1 MSSLLMGVGA
11 WVYSA
16 HTFYAFCVSAI
27 VGGVLAVLMVLA
39 AGAWQKALL
48 AVLENCSRNY
58 DDSRSRQAL
67 RNCGGAQ
74 TLNEVTSIWNSD
86 CDRNHSLFCLDGNAH
101 MNTKDPKACESSAS
115 QVGQTASTF
124 PFQSFNLHKMSGSYR
139 KQRGAAAVEFAVV
152 APVFILLI
160 FGMIEYG
167 RMVMVQQML
176 TNASREGARR
186 AVLEGATET
195 EVRDVVKTYLS
206 PAHVPV
212 VDSDITF
219 GIGTSATAAALNTA
233 NYGDPIHVS
242 VGINFG
248 QVSWL
253 PSPMYLSSGT
263 RMTATSV
270 MRKESVN

>member
-1 MSSLLMGVGA
+1 
-11 WVYSA
+11 
-16 HTFYAFCVSAI
+16 
-27 VGGVLAVLMVLA
+27 
-39 AGAWQKALL
+39 
-48 AVLENCSRNY
+48 
-58 DDSRSRQAL
+58 
-67 RNCGGAQ
+67 
-74 TLNEVTSIWNSD
+74 
-86 CDRNHSLFCLDGNAH
+86 
-101 MNTKDPKACESSAS
+101 MNTKDQKACESTEC
-115 QVGQTASTF
+115 QVRQAASTF

-186 AVLEGATET
+186 AVLEGATDSD
-195 EVRDVVKTYLS
+195 VRTVITNYLT
-206 PAHVPV
+206 PAHIPV
-212 VDSDITF
+212 TSSDITIQV
-219 GIGTSATAAALNTA
+219 GDPPTTAAISTA
-233 NYGDPIHVS
+233 DFGDPIHVS